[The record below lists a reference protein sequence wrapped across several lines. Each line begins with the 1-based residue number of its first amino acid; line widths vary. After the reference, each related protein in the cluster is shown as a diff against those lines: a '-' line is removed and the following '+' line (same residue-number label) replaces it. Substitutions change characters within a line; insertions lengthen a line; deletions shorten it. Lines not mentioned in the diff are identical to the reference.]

1 MNKISDYKNI
11 NDERTDTDE
20 IATLKVNYKD
30 VLDLKY
36 LYLLMHEWLVEEGY
50 APSDDSAFEEIFYY
64 QKEDPNAGNFY
75 HFKWRFDKN
84 PPNTSLWK
92 YQLEVDTMVLTMK
105 DVELAVKGKKVKA
118 QKGEVEV
125 SIKGLIKS
133 DPNNKFDNK
142 LLKPFKTYIFKK
154 LLRKQS
160 DHYADT
166 LKTDLIRFQEAI
178 KSYLKIETY
187 LPEREYA
194 DFWRQ
199 AP

>member
-1 MNKISDYKNI
+1 MIKIHDYKHI
-11 NDERTDTDE
+11 NDERTGTSG
-20 IATLKVNYKD
+20 IAQLKVNYKD

-50 APSDDSAFEEIFYY
+50 APRSDSEFKEVFYY

-75 HFKWRFDKN
+75 HFKWRFEKD

-92 YQLEVDTMVLTMK
+92 YILEVDTMVLTMK

-125 SIKGLIKS
+125 TITGLIKT
-133 DPNNKFDNK
+133 DPKKKFERFPKGVQN
-142 LLKPFKTYIFKK
+142 YIFKK
-154 LLRKQS
+154 LLRKQN
-160 DHYADT
+160 DHYSDT
-166 LKTDLIRFQEAI
+166 LKNEMIRFQEAI

-194 DFWRQ
+194 DFWRP